1 MIDCLKLWC
10 QKEYSLQNLYYQVT
24 LLNFIMSA
32 LEILPLEIIDKTVGQ
47 PVWIVLQSNREFT
60 GTLIGFDDF
69 VNVIVENAQ
78 EITIGADLQDIPVI
92 KHNGRMLLSGNS
104 IAMLVPGGKRT

>member
-1 MIDCLKLWC
+1 
-10 QKEYSLQNLYYQVT
+10 
-24 LLNFIMSA
+24 MST

-69 VNVIVENAQ
+69 VNVIIEDAK
-78 EITIGADLQDIPVI
+78 EITVGAELQDIPVMQH
-92 KHNGRMLLSGNS
+92 KGRMLLSGNS
-104 IAMLVPGGKRT
+104 IAMLVPGNKIP

>member
-1 MIDCLKLWC
+1 
-10 QKEYSLQNLYYQVT
+10 
-24 LLNFIMSA
+24 MST

-69 VNVIVENAQ
+69 VNVIVEDAKEITVGSNLQ
-78 EITIGADLQDIPVI
+78 EIPVMQH
-92 KHNGRMLLSGNS
+92 KGRMLLSGNS
-104 IAMLVPGGKRT
+104 IAMLVPGNKRS

>member
-1 MIDCLKLWC
+1 
-10 QKEYSLQNLYYQVT
+10 
-24 LLNFIMSA
+24 MST

-69 VNVIVENAQ
+69 VNVIVEDAK
-78 EITIGADLQDIPVI
+78 EVTVGADLQDIPVMQH
-92 KHNGRMLLSGNS
+92 KGRMLLSGNS
-104 IAMLVPGGKRT
+104 IAMLVPGNKRP